1 MASTKVQQMEFPGV
15 LFDVLFGFI
24 MFLSID
30 SFLGIDSPLHFAFY
44 LFSIV
49 ILLHWWLIFKSAG
62 DISNEAFRV
71 PGISII
77 IRITELIIIEH
88 TVLAAGSFDFMLM
101 VWFMVSLI
109 FINLLWAVAR
119 RYAGESLGT
128 NERKIKGSKKDLDGV
143 LVVNSV
149 VLMLFSSL
157 AFFSQFA
164 QVSLSA
170 VIFVIFYCFFIA
182 LTFKYKIID
191 LKKS

>member
-30 SFLGIDSPLHFAFY
+30 SFLGIDSPLHFVFY
-44 LFSIV
+44 LFSLI
-49 ILLHWWLIFKSAG
+49 ILIHWWLIFKSAG
-62 DISNEAFRV
+62 DISSEAFRV
-71 PGISII
+71 PGLPII

-88 TVLAAGSFDFMLM
+88 AVLAAGSFDFILM
-101 VWFMVSLI
+101 VWFIVSLI

-119 RYAGESLGT
+119 RYAGECIGT
-128 NERKIKGSKKDLDGV
+128 NERKIKGSKKDLDGI

-149 VLMLFSSL
+149 VLMLFSFL
-157 AFFSQFA
+157 ALFSQFA
-164 QVSLSA
+164 QVSTSA
-170 VIFVIFYCFFIA
+170 VIFIVFYCFFIA
-182 LTFKYKIID
+182 LTFRYKIID

>member
-1 MASTKVQQMEFPGV
+1 MASTNVQQMEFPGV

-30 SFLGIDSPLHFAFY
+30 SFLGIDSPLHFVFY
-44 LFSIV
+44 LFSLI
-49 ILLHWWLIFKSAG
+49 ILIHWWLIFKSAG
-62 DISNEAFRV
+62 DISSEAFRV

-77 IRITELIIIEH
+77 IRIIELIIIEH
-88 TVLAAGSFDFMLM
+88 TVLAAGSFDFILM
-101 VWFMVSLI
+101 TWFMVSLI

-119 RYAGESLGT
+119 RYAGEWIGA
-128 NERKIKGSKKDLDGV
+128 NERKIKGAKKDLDGI

-149 VLMLFSSL
+149 MLILFSSL
-157 AFFSQFA
+157 ALFSQFA
-164 QVSLSA
+164 QIFPSA
-170 VIFVIFYCFFIA
+170 IIFIIFYCFFIA